1 MTRPDGPGTYSA
13 FLSGLSTMRWSRF
26 LVANAAG
33 GVLWSDTYAFGAY
46 ALGNAASSI
55 GSTITIVGLAVA
67 GVLLNAPNSLTSCTS
82 GRRQVCSGR
91 TDGPDLCGTVAHRP
105 AVARRT

>member
-1 MTRPDGPGTYSA
+1 
-13 FLSGLSTMRWSRF
+13 MRWSRF

-67 GVLLNAPNSLTSCTS
+67 DVLLNAPTRSHHVA
-82 GRRQVCSGR
+82 GVGQVEI
-91 TDGPDLCGTVAHRP
+91 DHQI
-105 AVARRT
+105 

>member
-1 MTRPDGPGTYSA
+1 
-13 FLSGLSTMRWSRF
+13 MRWSWF
-26 LVANAAG
+26 LVAKAAG

-67 GVLLNAPNSLTSCTS
+67 AC
-82 GRRQVCSGR
+82 C
-91 TDGPDLCGTVAHRP
+91 
-105 AVARRT
+105 